1 MNWKEYQE
9 DAAIFF
15 RSLGLEAETDVTV
28 QGVRTTHDI
37 DVLVKSKHAGFE
49 VTWIVECK
57 LWNTKVTKLHVLALR
72 EIVSD
77 IGADRGILLAENG
90 FQSGAGEACS
100 LTNVHLT
107 SLRNVMLTASHDVM
121 SMRLR
126 EAYDR
131 ILDCKTLYWDL
142 PKRLRIEHDLRPG
155 VCEVGYSGN
164 NVIEILEDLAA
175 KGFRGVYP
183 IFPTD
188 LHVSVSHNLAGQQ
201 LPNEIGCLED
211 LLILIVGM
219 LSVLEDKFARCVS
232 ALSQ

>member
-1 MNWKEYQE
+1 M
-9 DAAIFF
+9 FF

-28 QGVRTTHDI
+28 KGVRTTHDI

-90 FQSGAGEACS
+90 FQSGAGEACA

-107 SLRNVMLTASHDVM
+107 SLHNVMITASHDVM

-142 PKRLRIEHDLRPG
+142 PKRLRIEHELRPDVG
-155 VCEVGYSGN
+155 EVGYSGN

-188 LHVSVSHNLAGQQ
+188 LHVSVSGNLAAQH
-201 LPNEIGCLED
+201 LPSEIDCLEK
-211 LLILIVGM
+211 LLILIEGM
-219 LSVLEDKFARCVS
+219 LSVLEEKLARCSS
-232 ALSQ
+232 AV

>member
-9 DAAIFF
+9 EVAVFF
-15 RSLGLEAETDVTV
+15 RALGLEAETDVTV
-28 QGVRTTHDI
+28 QGVRTTHDV
-37 DVLVKSKHAGFE
+37 DVLVKSKHTGFE

-90 FQSGAGEACS
+90 FQSGAVEACA
-100 LTNVHLT
+100 LTNIHLT
-107 SLRNVMLTASHDVM
+107 SLHNVTITASHDVM

-131 ILDCKTLYWDL
+131 ILDSKAIYWDI
-142 PKRLRIEHDLRPG
+142 PKWLRIKHELRPDVG
-155 VCEVGYSGN
+155 ETGYSGN

-188 LHVSVSHNLAGQQ
+188 LHVLVSGNLAAQQ
-201 LPNEIGCLED
+201 LPSEIDCLES
-211 LLILIVGM
+211 LLILIESM
-219 LSVLEDKFARCVS
+219 LAVLEGKLARCVS
-232 ALSQ
+232 KLSQ

>member
-9 DAAIFF
+9 ETARFF

-90 FQSGAGEACS
+90 FQSGAGEACA

-107 SLRNVMLTASHDVM
+107 SLHNVMITASHDVM
-121 SMRLR
+121 AMRLR

-142 PKRLRIEHDLRPG
+142 PKRLRIEHDLRPS

-188 LHVSVSHNLAGQQ
+188 MHVSISHNLAGQQ
-201 LPNEIGCLED
+201 LPTEIDCLEG
-211 LLILIVGM
+211 LLILIEGM
-219 LSVLEDKFARCVS
+219 LSVLEQKLARCVS
-232 ALSQ
+232 AVSQ

>member
-9 DAAIFF
+9 EAAGFF

-77 IGADRGILLAENG
+77 TGADRGILLAENG
-90 FQSGAGEACS
+90 FQSGAGEACA

-107 SLRNVMLTASHDVM
+107 SLHNVMITASHDVM

-131 ILDCKTLYWDL
+131 ILDCKTLYWDI
-142 PKRLRIEHDLRPG
+142 PKWLRIEHELRPDVG
-155 VCEVGYSGN
+155 ETGYSGN

-188 LHVSVSHNLAGQQ
+188 LHVSVSGNLAAQQ
-201 LPNEIGCLED
+201 LPSEIDCLEG
-211 LLILIVGM
+211 LVILIESM
-219 LSVLEDKFARCVS
+219 LIVLEGKLARCVS
-232 ALSQ
+232 TVSQ